1 MFKTIIITIV
11 GLYSILPAQA
21 ETLLLSG
28 QCPPSFELINDN
40 ECHLVSLYQQY
51 DSLQDGGVGGL
62 KTALPENRDGFS
74 PQQIDLGRYLFF
86 DPILSADN
94 SVSCASCHQPDK
106 GFADGMAVSTGVF
119 GKQGTRSAPGLW
131 NVGFLKRLFWDG
143 RAESLEAQVEGPL
156 YHDSEMGLT
165 RVELFEKMNNAS
177 GYKPLFK
184 QAFDLTDD
192 QPISLDNIYTA
203 LIAFETSLVS
213 LNSRYDWYAH
223 GYADALNQ
231 QELEG
236 LNLFRSFVARC
247 AECHTPPLFSN
258 QQYAVIGVPESDGL
272 DFDIGAQSHL
282 DLPDLRAGFRVP
294 SLRNIEL
301 TAPYMHNGKFETLRD
316 TVAFYTQGRGHA
328 VPETEDLKLH
338 WHIWEPNL
346 TEVEIDRLVDF
357 LLTLTD
363 ESLKPIKPIE
373 LPSGLTVQ

>member
-1 MFKTIIITIV
+1 MVKIIIKIV
-11 GLYSILPAQA
+11 LVVFVALPVQSEIL
-21 ETLLLSG
+21 TLAN
-28 QCPPSFELINDN
+28 QCPPSFEISAKN

-51 DSLQDGGVGGL
+51 ESLQNEGVGGL

-94 SVSCASCHQPDK
+94 SVACSTCHQPNK
-106 GFADGMAVSTGVF
+106 GFADGMEISTGVN
-119 GKQGTRSAPGLW
+119 GLQGTRSAPGLW

-143 RAESLEAQVEGPL
+143 RAGSLEAQIEGPL
-156 YHDSEMGLT
+156 YHESEMGLT
-165 RVELFEKMNNAS
+165 PVELFEKINNAS
-177 GYKPLFK
+177 GYKPLFN
-184 QAFDLTDD
+184 QAFALADD
-192 QPISLDNIYTA
+192 QPVSLENIYTA
-203 LIAFETSLVS
+203 LIAFETSLIS
-213 LNSRYDWYAH
+213 LNSRYDWYSH

-236 LNLFRSFVARC
+236 LNIFRSFVARC
-247 AECHTPPLFSN
+247 AECHTPPLFTN

-272 DFDIGAQSHL
+272 AFDVGAQSHL

-301 TAPYMHNGKFETLRD
+301 TAPYMHNGRFETLRE
-316 TVAFYTQGRGHA
+316 TVSFYTQGRGHA
-328 VPETEDLKLH
+328 VPENEDLKLH

-363 ESLKPIKPIE
+363 ESLKPIKPNK